1 MSRGSSGHVSHV
13 TSIRGSHEQLIKLG
27 GITVDKSAWS
37 NMTGFVSASLGMT
50 LNHHSLYLL
59 PLSIIR
65 HGGLSFL
72 LLYSAL
78 VILLGAPLVL
88 SEMFLGQFSSLP
100 CVQMY
105 YNLCPLL
112 SGKSVNT
119 TMYCEHQIFD
129 TYPGTLNSVKL

>member
-78 VILLGAPLVL
+78 VILLGAAHGAVVL
-88 SEMFLGQFSSLP
+88 WNSMHIEPKQSAFLLRSQP
-100 CVQMY
+100 
-105 YNLCPLL
+105 
-112 SGKSVNT
+112 
-119 TMYCEHQIFD
+119 
-129 TYPGTLNSVKL
+129 